1 MLAKIILSSL
11 FVLAVGCKQS
21 SVSTVSDTGF
31 TPEAAENKGACVV
44 YKKDTKEI
52 QATCFFDRTQES
64 CNESFK
70 MVYED
75 VAPGKYDKKLV
86 LKTDCTEA
94 KVKVAAELAS
104 GKISSSSGFI
114 QSGKCVCGSFVQ
126 LKAKNRYCLVAR
138 KTDSGK
144 WQAVTQLPLESDCKV
159 QCDAST
165 GLAANALSSTACK
178 E

>member
-21 SVSTVSDTGF
+21 SVSTVSDAGTA
-31 TPEAAENKGACVV
+31 TDNAENKGACVV

-70 MVYED
+70 MIYED

-94 KVKVAAELAS
+94 KVKVAEQLANGSIANPS
-104 GKISSSSGFI
+104 GIV
-114 QSGKCVCGSFVQ
+114 QSGKCVCGGFVQ
-126 LKAKNRYCLVAR
+126 TKAKHRYCLVAR
-138 KTDSGK
+138 KTESAK
-144 WQAVTQLPLESDCKV
+144 WQAVAQLPLEADCKV
-159 QCDAST
+159 QCDSST
-165 GLAANALSSTACK
+165 GLAATALASTACK
-178 E
+178 D